1 MNTTANTVEKTINRC
16 FYPYTC
22 QISPHHPDGVF
33 KGFHSLYE
41 AEEKSVYICK
51 LCGHKEKN
59 IRNLVVKKCP
69 KSPKGVFK
77 GNHEISKI

>member
-1 MNTTANTVEKTINRC
+1 MK
-16 FYPYTC
+16 YYC
-22 QISPHHPDGVF
+22 QYCGKDYKDVFTLTRAKCPHHPDGVF

-41 AEEKSVYICK
+41 AEEKAVYTCK
-51 LCGHKEKN
+51 NCGNKEKT

-69 KSPKGVFK
+69 KSPKGIFK